1 MDGIV
6 FVFCKTLEMS
16 VSEMEPVVANVIVIL
31 STSTCADTVVSDF
44 PVEDS
49 SKILVENSSL
59 ILVEKYRLGLDV
71 VTKLGSVFTS
81 FVLDHG
87 CLRNHLTSF
96 SVKVEEA
103 KRKKGNTSTSSAII
117 PIFPNNG
124 VGRTDRAGLDI
135 SWQAGSFARRYF

>member
-49 SKILVENSSL
+49 SKILVENSS
-59 ILVEKYRLGLDV
+59 
-71 VTKLGSVFTS
+71 
-81 FVLDHG
+81 
-87 CLRNHLTSF
+87 
-96 SVKVEEA
+96 
-103 KRKKGNTSTSSAII
+103 
-117 PIFPNNG
+117 
-124 VGRTDRAGLDI
+124 
-135 SWQAGSFARRYF
+135 